1 MINSAKFS
9 RAAVCF
15 REHNS
20 ALLPSRGL
28 LGARNRCGRTSPPSG
43 ALSAPGKSTRAPEII
58 PRDCSKIPCDCSK
71 LVTAVCHRL
80 SRITCSPARCKTIFF
95 PAFDINIL
103 EGNLPYIYTSLICIL
118 NYIHAHIIYY
128 YI

>member
-1 MINSAKFS
+1 MINSTKFS

-20 ALLPSRGL
+20 AFLPSRGL

-71 LVTAVCHRL
+71 LVIVVCHRL
-80 SRITCSPARCKTIFF
+80 SKIMRSKVTHSPARSKEIF
-95 PAFDINIL
+95 PASCINIL
-103 EGNLPYIYTSLICIL
+103 ERNLPYIYISLT
-118 NYIHAHIIYY
+118 YFIHAHVRRVI
-128 YI
+128 